1 MNTIAASTATGMF
14 VRYLVRN
21 RTTTMTTSDIVMFA
35 I

>member
-1 MNTIAASTATGMF
+1 MNTIAASTATGML

-21 RTTTMTTSDIVMFA
+21 STTTITTSDIVMLA